1 MYLST
6 VEKKKANYP
15 YRPLLKKITTLFYL
29 VEIVPPYVIPIKV
42 KLQEQWVTGLDW
54 DVNFLHKIPL
64 GLSPGLAGW
73 KNHYQFKLTGTS
85 RWNHLQKTNP
95 FAHLKTQEHTKI
107 WVTCSYPRNAV
118 LPIHWKQN
126 WSMWIFRSDSINVSW
141 WIKDQRRKL

>member
-6 VEKKKANYP
+6 VEKKKGNYP
-15 YRPLLKKITTLFYL
+15 YRLHTTLFYL

-85 RWNHLQKTNP
+85 R
-95 FAHLKTQEHTKI
+95 
-107 WVTCSYPRNAV
+107 
-118 LPIHWKQN
+118 
-126 WSMWIFRSDSINVSW
+126 
-141 WIKDQRRKL
+141 